1 MEQYFTADDLEKLKK
16 ELEYLKTVKIKEL
29 ADQLKHAIS
38 FGDLKENAAYS
49 EAKERQGFLHG
60 KILEM
65 EAIIRDAKIIKNK
78 QTGKVQIGSTVS
90 VFWAGENEKFKIV
103 APGQVDSIQ
112 GKISYESPVGKVLL
126 GKSVGDRFDFEMGGE
141 KIPCE
146 ILKIE

>member
-1 MEQYFTADDLEKLKK
+1 MEQYFTAEDLEKLKK
-16 ELEYLKTVKIKEL
+16 ELDYLKTVKTKEL
-29 ADQLKHAIS
+29 AEQLRHAIS
-38 FGDLKENAAYS
+38 FGDLSENAAYS

-65 EAIIRDAKIIKNK
+65 EAIIRDAKIIGNK
-78 QTGKVQIGSTVS
+78 QTGRVQIGSV
-90 VFWAGENEKFKIV
+90 VFISWGGEKEKFKIV
-103 APGQVDSIQ
+103 APGQVDSLE